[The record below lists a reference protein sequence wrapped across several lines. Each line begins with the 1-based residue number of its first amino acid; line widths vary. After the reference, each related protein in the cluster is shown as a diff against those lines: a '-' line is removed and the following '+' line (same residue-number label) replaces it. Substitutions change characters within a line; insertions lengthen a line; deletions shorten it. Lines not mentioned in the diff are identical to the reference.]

1 MSEDA
6 IGILSSAAEAGSIT
20 GAVSIV
26 ALGVLTFLLKRKRL
40 SITCPS
46 CGDKSLGDCECNDV
60 EVAPEATTA
69 TNSTED
75 II

>member
-20 GAVSIV
+20 GAVAV
-26 ALGVLTFLLKRKRL
+26 VTLGVLTVLLKRKRL

-46 CGDKSLGDCECNDV
+46 CGDKSLGECECNDV
-60 EVAPEATTA
+60 ESATEATPA